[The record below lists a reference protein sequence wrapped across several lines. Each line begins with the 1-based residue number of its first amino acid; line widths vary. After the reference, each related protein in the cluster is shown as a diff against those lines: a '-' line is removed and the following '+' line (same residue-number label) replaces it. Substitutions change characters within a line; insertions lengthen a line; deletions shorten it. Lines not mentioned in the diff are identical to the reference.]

1 MDAKEMVPFERTL
14 STEGFTNLVIQQ
26 IFIGHF
32 CGPGTVHSK
41 GWTSVGQM
49 LEIRQEIE
57 RVVESRKLQIF
68 K

>member
-1 MDAKEMVPFERTL
+1 MVPFERTL
-14 STEGFTNLVIQQ
+14 STEGFTNLVIQE

-41 GWTSVGQM
+41 GWTSVGEM

>member
-1 MDAKEMVPFERTL
+1 MDAKEMVAFERTL

-41 GWTSVGQM
+41 GWTSVGEM